1 MALWHWLEWRPWVL
15 YYQLVAEFFSAYFIY
30 TLVLRSIHVCK
41 KGDDKQEE
49 EAVWISLE
57 KIEPFSIPKI
67 MSFQAEA
74 AGAANECNVMK

>member
-1 MALWHWLEWRPWVL
+1 MASRRGKKQPMPWHWLEWRPWVL

-49 EAVWISLE
+49 EEV
-57 KIEPFSIPKI
+57 
-67 MSFQAEA
+67 
-74 AGAANECNVMK
+74 

>member
-49 EAVWISLE
+49 EEEV
-57 KIEPFSIPKI
+57 
-67 MSFQAEA
+67 
-74 AGAANECNVMK
+74 